1 MSQIAPVLEWLK
13 VNEADSIRRLME
25 WLRIPSVSTDPKHRA
40 DVRQAAEWAAAHLRG
55 SGLNVEV
62 RETGAKPGDGHPI
75 VMATSPGA
83 RPDSPHVLFYGHY
96 DVQPADP
103 LELWETGPFDPIIKP
118 ASGEVGERIVARGA
132 CDDKGQVMMFLEA
145 LRAWKE
151 AGGDVAAGV
160 RLTVM
165 LEGEEESG
173 SVNLERFLKA
183 SAAELRACDV
193 CLISDTGMLGRRE
206 PAITYGV
213 RGLSYTEITLHG
225 ADQDLHSGLWGGR
238 APNPNNEL
246 AKILGRL
253 WDDQGRVTIP
263 GFYDQVR
270 PMTPGERAEWKK
282 LPFDA
287 AAALRKIGLP
297 PEADRGE
304 AGYTAMEREW
314 ARPTAEINGI
324 VGGYTGAGAK
334 TVIPA
339 KASAKVSFR
348 LVADQDP
355 TVIRDAFF
363 DWCRRQTPPGC
374 RWEFHDHSGG
384 NPATVRTDS
393 ALLRA
398 AQDAVEQATGKRPVL
413 IKSGGSIPVA
423 GMLKAICGLDTIFM
437 GFGLDDDRV
446 HSPNEKFELECYRMG
461 ARSHAIYLDK
471 LRAMQGDKAD
481 PASAGS
487 RREPR

>member
-1 MSQIAPVLEWLK
+1 MSTVSPVLDWLK
-13 VNEADSIRRLME
+13 SNEKQSIDRLID
-25 WLRIPSVSTDPKHRA
+25 WLKIPSVSTDPKHKA
-40 DVRQAAEWAAAHLRG
+40 DVRKAAEWCAAHLRE
-55 SGLNVEV
+55 SGLDVQIC
-62 RETGAKPGDGHPI
+62 ETGAKPGDGHPI
-75 VMATSPGA
+75 VMATCNAQRKDG
-83 RPDSPHVLFYGHY
+83 PHVLFYGHY

-103 LELWETGPFDPIIKP
+103 VELWESGPFAPVIKP
-118 ASGEVGERIVARGA
+118 SSGEIGERVVARGA

-145 LRAWKE
+145 LRAWKVAGGE
-151 AGGDVAAGV
+151 AGGGV
-160 RLTVM
+160 RFTVM

-173 SVNLERFLKA
+173 SVNLERFLHQYA
-183 SAAELRACDV
+183 DELRACDV
-193 CLISDTGMLGRRE
+193 CLISDTGMLGRNA

-213 RGLSYTEITLHG
+213 RGLVYTEVTLHG

-246 AKILGRL
+246 AKALGKL
-253 WDDQGRVTIP
+253 WDANGKVTIP
-263 GFYDQVR
+263 GFYDSVR
-270 PMTPGERAEWKK
+270 PITDDERANWKR

-287 AAALRKIGLP
+287 SAALKRIGLG

-304 AGYTAMEREW
+304 SGFTALEREW

-324 VGGYTGAGAK
+324 FGGYTGAGAK

-355 TVIRDAFF
+355 ATIRDAFF
-363 DWCRRQTPPGC
+363 DWCRANTPPGC

-393 ALLRA
+393 AYLRA
-398 AQDAVEQATGKRPVL
+398 AQDAVEQACGTRPVL

-423 GMLKAICGLDTIFM
+423 GMLKSICGLDTIFM

-446 HSPNEKFELECYRMG
+446 HSPNEKFELACYRMG
-461 ARSHAIYLDK
+461 ARSHAVYIDR
-471 LRAMQGDKAD
+471 LRSMKRDTM
-481 PASAGS
+481 
-487 RREPR
+487 R